1 MTCREKDPKPRIL
14 GSIVFSALGIL
25 LAALTLINP
34 AFAQP
39 GCSEGTQ
46 DSNSGSF
53 LIDHLN
59 VPIDR
64 YGHCEFTPEEAI
76 AGFALMLV
84 YAGDLEL
91 LSGVGAVL
99 QGDSLKNFESIAE
112 EQGIPYQVEGEKLE
126 AVVR

>member
-1 MTCREKDPKPRIL
+1 M
-14 GSIVFSALGIL
+14 GIL
-25 LAALTLINP
+25 LAAVILVSP

-39 GCSEGTQ
+39 GCIEGTQ
-46 DSNSGSF
+46 RRNSRSF

-112 EQGIPYQVEGEKLE
+112 QQGIPYQVEGGKLE
-126 AVVR
+126 AVLK